1 MEALPEWRS
10 MQEDISELSFSGGE
24 RSKYAN
30 WLSTRS
36 WLRQAASPDGDAI
49 RKQLPTLRAHLQYLR
64 YSHVSR
70 RVEAAVAAAAV
81 PPSADDE
88 LEELAEMVAASSD
101 DEKAAS
107 KNIDCQD
114 DVEADGSDTECE
126 DTDDDADPTAE
137 EVRAALLGQQDIS
150 KSRPRKRQRQ
160 ERASAPACLPLG
172 QLLELAL
179 QDTYVREMCPAT
191 LPSSSLP
198 SSSQT
203 PALIPSATSQ
213 NLRRSSPVDGH
224 G

>member
-1 MEALPEWRS
+1 
-10 MQEDISELSFSGGE
+10 
-24 RSKYAN
+24 
-30 WLSTRS
+30 
-36 WLRQAASPDGDAI
+36 
-49 RKQLPTLRAHLQYLR
+49 
-64 YSHVSR
+64 
-70 RVEAAVAAAAV
+70 VAAAAV

-191 LPSSSLP
+191 LPLVELTLVFP
-198 SSSQT
+198 N
-203 PALIPSATSQ
+203 TSVDTERDFSELTQ
-213 NLRRSSPVDGH
+213 IVTGRRARLKSHHKDELLRVNKEGPRQKDDVRKFAQLVADEWIGAAARKTQ
-224 G
+224 